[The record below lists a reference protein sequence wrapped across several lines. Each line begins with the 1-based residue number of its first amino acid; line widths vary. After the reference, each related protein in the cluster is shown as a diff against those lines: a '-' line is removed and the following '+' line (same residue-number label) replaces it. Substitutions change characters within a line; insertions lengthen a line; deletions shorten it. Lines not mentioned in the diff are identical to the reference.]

1 MKSNKIWVGKSSEFY
16 NTPMKSWL
24 EKNTI
29 EMYSTHNKGKSVI
42 AERFLRTLNI
52 KNKIYKYIISK
63 PKKVYIDKLDH
74 IVNKYNNKYH
84 STTKVKPV
92 DGKSST
98 HINSSK
104 EITYAS
110 SDLKGKEIVRTLY
123 KNKSKRI

>member
-1 MKSNKIWVGKSSEFY
+1 MKLNKIRVGKSSEFY

-29 EMYSTHNKGKSVI
+29 EMYSTYNEGKSVI

-52 KNKIYKYIISK
+52 KNKIYKYIISI

-84 STTKVKPV
+84 GTTKMKPV

-104 EITYAS
+104 EITYVTG
-110 SDLKGKEIVRTLY
+110 DLKGKEIVRTV
-123 KNKSKRI
+123 